1 MRTTVAVCHKN
12 GDNSAEAVVK
22 TLESPSLEDV
32 CYVLATPLAIFE
44 TDNFNEL
51 WQKHVGSP
59 VVVGCAFPR
68 SHTHNRPQIA
78 RIENATFVFDGRFYP
93 SNRRISLPKRL
104 QLEHSGA
111 IEKLLREYE
120 GDFSFI
126 VAEVD
131 EILAARDPIGVQPFY
146 YGENAD
152 FVALASNRT
161 PLWKIGIEEINSFPP
176 GNLARVSQSGIE
188 FKPVKTLRPPKP
200 KKVTLEQAAQTLQRL
215 LEWSIRLRIRDVKDI
230 AVAFSG
236 GLDSSVIGFLAR
248 KCGANV
254 HLFHVSLRGQRE
266 TQGAKNIAEELK
278 LPLSCYLFENEDVEK
293 TIPKVV
299 ELIEEADP
307 VKLAVGIPFYWV
319 AEKLAESGF
328 QVLLAGQGA
337 DELFGGYKRYVNEYV
352 SLGAEKVEDTMF
364 SDVGRL
370 HESNIERDKKI
381 CGFHDV
387 ELRLPFASFK
397 IAEFALGL
405 PIPLKIEKKANGLRK
420 LVLRE
425 MAKNVGLPVGV
436 VEKPKKAMQY
446 STGVNAVLVKIA
458 KRHGSTIN
466 EYDKKLFVE
475 ENCQLK
481 KTRMQ

>member
-1 MRTTVAVCHKN
+1 MRTTVAVLHKD
-12 GDNSAEAVVK
+12 GGNSAEDVVK
-22 TLESPSLEDV
+22 TLESSSLEDV

-44 TDNFNEL
+44 TYNLEKLRYENVD
-51 WQKHVGSP
+51 ST
-59 VVVGCAFPR
+59 VVVGCAFSR

-78 RIENATFVFDGRFYP
+78 RIKNATFVFDGRFYL
-93 SNRRISLPKRL
+93 SNRRISLPQRL
-104 QLEHSGA
+104 QLEHERA
-111 IEKLLREYE
+111 IEKLLGEDE
-120 GDFSFI
+120 GDFSLI
-126 VAEVD
+126 VAES
-131 EILAARDPIGVQPFY
+131 EGILAARDPIGVQPLY

-161 PLWKIGIEEINSFPP
+161 ALWKMGLKETSSFPP
-176 GNLARVSQSGIE
+176 GNLARVSQSGFE
-188 FKPVKTLRPPKP
+188 FRPVKTLEPPKP

-215 LEWSIRLRIRDVKDI
+215 LEWSIRLRIRDVKDV

-236 GLDSSVIGFLAR
+236 GLDSSIIGFLAR

-266 TQGAKNIAEELK
+266 TQEAKNIAEELK
-278 LPLSCYLFENEDVEK
+278 LPLSCYLFENEDVE
-293 TIPKVV
+293 TTVPKVV

-307 VKLAVGIPFYWV
+307 VNLAVGIPFYWV
-319 AEKLAESGF
+319 VEKMAESGF

-337 DELFGGYKRYVNEYV
+337 DELFGGYQRYVNEYV
-352 SLGAEKVEDTMF
+352 SFGAAKVEDTMF
-364 SDVGRL
+364 SDVRRL

-381 CGFHDV
+381 CVFHDV

-466 EYDKKLFVE
+466 EYVKKLFVE
-475 ENCQLK
+475 EIC
-481 KTRMQ
+481 R